1 MVRRQQ
7 GPKGLETES
16 LQKAAVGS
24 PSGRGRS
31 RSGPPSPNGREDT
44 PLPSKNKSGVNKP
57 ESKTSPPGRGE
68 PPPCT
73 GTVQVEA
80 GVRPVGPEIEIGAP
94 GGGAIAPSPRT
105 GMLHLPLPLD
115 RLHYEI
121 SLGRQGSTA
130 RRR

>member
-1 MVRRQQ
+1 MVWRQQ
-7 GPKGLETES
+7 GPKAWKLN
-16 LQKAAVGS
+16 
-24 PSGRGRS
+24 PSKRP
-31 RSGPPSPNGREDT
+31 RSGPPVEGAGVGPIRRTSNGREDT
-44 PLPSKNKSGVNKP
+44 PLPSKNRSGVNKP

-94 GGGAIAPSPRT
+94 GGGARRALLQDWRAPSAVAPRPPI
-105 GMLHLPLPLD
+105 LQK
-115 RLHYEI
+115 
-121 SLGRQGSTA
+121 SLGRQRSTA